1 MRSSVAGSSLLL
13 LACGVVAAVVAAM
26 AGCAP
31 EPALPRAHAEHGRLL
46 DEQGRELF
54 LHGAN
59 ARIEGLFDVTFDD
72 GRLPVQPIPDFSTT
86 DLRLLRD
93 ELGINALRIPIN
105 WSGLEP
111 EPDQAALNADYLTRL
126 DAVLEDCA
134 ALEVWC
140 LVDLHQDA
148 YSKEIGEDGA
158 PLWAIIPAPE
168 ELLGGPLE
176 DLVAR
181 RTSTQVLQAFD
192 SFFNNVAGLQD
203 AYLVML
209 QRLTLHLQEKPWVLG
224 IEVFNEPVGDSVP
237 ILAFAESAVAAIH
250 DVDPDRL
257 VLWEPTALRNLTD
270 GADTDGGLDL
280 DNDAYAP
287 HLYPEVFSGRADLWA
302 SGDPTRLVRS
312 TDNARTEADAHDA
325 PLVVTEYGNNPSLPH
340 GLAWLAR
347 MQDEMDR
354 VRAHRFFW
362 LYEEISQD
370 RWGLYDENRTLRDDA
385 VATLARATPTLAG
398 RLLTLD
404 VSDDGVLS
412 VTFEGGGD
420 HLVTLPRQVF
430 ASGARARCDGVDID
444 VDVDVDVDVDSDSAD
459 GRVARVRCGN
469 GGEHTLVVAPR

>member
-1 MRSSVAGSSLLL
+1 MRRIIVIL
-13 LACGVVAAVVAAM
+13 LALGCSAVVGG
-26 AGCAP
+26 GCAP
-31 EPALPRAHAEHGRLL
+31 EAPLPRARAEGGRLL

-72 GRLPVQPIPDFSTT
+72 GRLPVQPIPAFGTG

-93 ELGINALRIPIN
+93 TLGVNALRVPIN

-111 EPDQAALNADYLTRL
+111 EPGLPALDAAYLARL

-158 PLWAIIPAPE
+158 PLWAIVPPPE
-168 ELLGGPLE
+168 QLLGGPLE
-176 DLVAR
+176 DLAAR
-181 RTSTQVLQAFD
+181 RTSPQVLAAFD
-192 SFFNNVAGLQD
+192 SFFNNVEGLQD

-209 QRLTLHLQEKPWVLG
+209 QRLATHLKDKPRVLG
-224 IEVFNEPVGDSVP
+224 IEVFNEPVGDAIP
-237 ILAFAESAVAAIH
+237 ILGFAERAVAAIH
-250 DVDPDRL
+250 DVDPERL

-270 GADTDGGLDL
+270 TADTDGGLDL

-287 HLYPEVFSGRADLWA
+287 HLYPEVFSGRADLWE

-312 TDNARTEADAHDA
+312 CDNARSEADVHVA
-325 PLVVTEYGNNPSLPH
+325 PLVVTEYGNDPSLPH

-370 RWGLYDENRTLRDDA
+370 RWGLYDEGRVLRDDA
-385 VATLARATPTLAG
+385 VATLARPTPTVAG
-398 RLLTLD
+398 TIDSLD
-404 VSDDGVLS
+404 VDAEGVLT
-412 VTFEGGGD
+412 VGFTGGGAHD
-420 HLVTLPRQVF
+420 VTLPERFF
-430 ASGARARCDGVDID
+430 AAGVRATCDGVT
-444 VDVDVDVDVDSDSAD
+444 VDVEPIAEGHG
-459 GRVARVRCGN
+459 GRIRCGD
-469 GGEHTLVVAPR
+469 GGAHTLIVAPR